1 MKKLLIKLLSILIIL
16 IIPACSTDGG
26 KQVRGTTT
34 VTKTSDDRVCRFA
47 QSGGMVVAGYNQI
60 KWVKEAKRRG
70 LVCNTQEIKQKPQTK
85 INTTSKKS
93 YSCTQKLPQNCSVDQ
108 LCKNATF
115 FQSGILKWRSGS
127 LQSVKE
133 AKKRKLTCGINQPK
147 TVKKSNNQISST
159 SINSTKLKQLQE
171 MRDQLEANLLATQQL
186 MEQQKRQAERPYK
199 ACLSNCLLNNKAGK
213 GFAAAL
219 SGMAQCNS
227 SCAPLKWGG
236 AIIPPTWE
244 QDMKKLKRYDCM
256 ITKLN
261 KNQASMD
268 CNQF

>member
-1 MKKLLIKLLSILIIL
+1 MKKLLLKLLSVLIIL
-16 IIPACSTDGG
+16 IIPACLAGSGN
-26 KQVRGTTT
+26 QSRGTTT
-34 VTKTSDDRVCRFA
+34 LTKTSDERVCGFA
-47 QSGGMVVAGYNQI
+47 QGKWGSYGHNQT
-60 KWVKEAKRRG
+60 KWVKEVKRRG
-70 LVCNTQEIKQKPQTK
+70 LVCNTQEIKQKTQTK

-115 FQSGILKWRSGS
+115 FQSGILKWRNGS

-133 AKKRKLTCGINQPK
+133 AKKRKLTCGINQHK
-147 TVKKSNNQISST
+147 TVKKSTKQISST
-159 SINSTKLKQLQE
+159 SRNSTELKQLQE

-244 QDMKKLKRYDCM
+244 RDMKKLKRYDCM